1 MKTEA
6 QPPPILEIEEL
17 FDKKAIEKFERET
30 GLLKLQTFMSDKFN
44 SVLGPFQQ
52 RYGVFTFLI
61 LFRLIDLHAE

>member
-1 MKTEA
+1 MKSET

-44 SVLGPFQQ
+44 SVLGPFQ
-52 RYGVFTFLI
+52 
-61 LFRLIDLHAE
+61 